1 MAGFRKQ
8 KGNLTGIA
16 LLMFLAALSLTCV
29 LTIYLGGGSYIRQE
43 MQRAGFGDLTAWV
56 SQVPDMEALTESI
69 GRMDGIE
76 KTEVQPLIFSEYEA
90 NGVESDS
97 EGQLFP
103 WTSGE
108 QRYRFFSE
116 GLSGY
121 QSPPEE
127 IKPGG
132 SLCIPVHGIRN
143 EPASGGYHYLPCCQG
158 RENDGFYGRRV
169 L

>member
-76 KTEVQPLIFSEYEA
+76 KQRCSPLF
-90 NGVESDS
+90 
-97 EGQLFP
+97 FP
-103 WTSGE
+103 NMKRTAWNQTVKGNCFHGRQGSRDTVSFRRG
-108 QRYRFFSE
+108 F
-116 GLSGY
+116 
-121 QSPPEE
+121 PV
-127 IKPGG
+127 IKVRLRKSNRGKFMYPR
-132 SLCIPVHGIRN
+132 PWY
-143 EPASGGYHYLPCCQG
+143 P
-158 RENDGFYGRRV
+158 
-169 L
+169 